1 MQGNLN
7 EIDIRSILQLIEL
20 GQRTGELFVEAYS
33 GYTPDREIDSSL
45 GLHSSSSLPTRSW
58 FVFFLNGQIIYATDS
73 NTNLSRL
80 RDYLR
85 RYQVAP
91 ILDTI
96 QVASGTETT
105 NNNIPEYT
113 YLWALLEH
121 NYLTPSQG
129 RRIIHSIIHETLFEL
144 LSLHQGTFIFERV
157 LPLAPQLTTLKISS
171 AIAKIMQQVQ
181 QWKQLHPHI
190 TSLAQCPIVTDK
202 LQLHQYL
209 PESTLNHLEH
219 WADGKTSLQQL
230 ARYLNRDPVTVAKAI
245 YPFIQKGWVQ
255 LVHPTNNTPSSNYCP
270 QFTLAKSPLVA
281 CIHENLVHSQV
292 LQAFFNQHQ
301 KIEAV
306 FLDDSSKAL
315 SVLFEIQPDLIFCDL
330 ELLQLNGY
338 ELCAMLRCS
347 SIFRDTPIV
356 VVGTC
361 DLFTERIKARMLGV
375 TDYLLAPI
383 TAEKLLTLLEKYAAF
398 RRIIDFSII
407 LK

>member
-33 GYTPDREIDSSL
+33 GSYTPDREIDPSL
-45 GLHSSSSLPTRSW
+45 GLHSSPSLPTRSW

-73 NTNLSRL
+73 NTTLSRL

-96 QVASGTETT
+96 QVASGTEI
-105 NNNIPEYT
+105 NNIPEYR

-121 NYLTPSQG
+121 NFLTPSQG
-129 RRIIHSIIHETLFEL
+129 RRIIHSIIQETLFEL

-202 LQLHQYL
+202 QQLHQYL

-230 ARYLNRDPVTVAKAI
+230 ARYLNRDPVTVARAI

-255 LVHPTNNTPSSNYCP
+255 LVHPTNSHPSSNYYP
-270 QFTLAKSPLVA
+270 QFSLAKPPLVA
-281 CIHENLVHSQV
+281 CIHEDLAHSQV
-292 LQAFFNQHQ
+292 LKAFFSQHQ
-301 KIEAV
+301 KIETV
-306 FLDDSSKAL
+306 FLDDGSKAL
-315 SVLFEIQPDLIFCDL
+315 SLLFEIQPDLIFCDL
-330 ELLQLNGY
+330 ALLQLNGY

-356 VVGTC
+356 IVGNQ
-361 DLFTERIKARMLGV
+361 DLYMERIKARMIGV

-383 TAEKLLTLLEKYAAF
+383 TEKKLLILLEKYANF
-398 RRIIDFSII
+398 RSIINSSII

>member
-281 CIHENLVHSQV
+281 CIHENLVYSQV
-292 LQAFFNQHQ
+292 LKAFFNQHQ